1 MEDFEKQKEE
11 VKNPIEETMKEIP
24 SKSEGIE
31 YEEEIIV
38 TKIS

>member
-24 SKSEGIE
+24 GKSEEIE